1 MHAHE
6 LAEQVA
12 AVVLLGVAVFVL
24 PASWLAR
31 RKALAQPEAAA
42 QVVARPDRTTM
53 EWAARAVAATL
64 ALGTAAI
71 LAGLA
76 PSLLHGSMPH
86 GLALGGLAVVHMVV
100 AGFALSGHLFRA
112 RGPALVIVA
121 GVIVATSNAIDP
133 ALGPVSWQPGS
144 PGQAGATATGFE
156 LGLLAVLVVATPVR
170 LRRRIGSRM
179 REVASVAI
187 VPLVGILFT
196 VAMLVA
202 VSVSA
207 GSPGGHDHSVV
218 PEPDPSAPGSG
229 IARAPVPA
237 Q

>member
-12 AVVLLGVAVFVL
+12 AFVLLGVAVFVL

-31 RKALAQPEAAA
+31 RKAQAQPEAAA
-42 QVVARPDRTTM
+42 QPLARPDRTTM

-64 ALGTAAI
+64 ALGSAAI
-71 LAGLA
+71 LVGLT
-76 PSLLHGSMPH
+76 PSLLHRSMPH
-86 GLALGGLAVVHMVV
+86 GLALGGMAGVQMVM

-112 RGPALVIVA
+112 RGPALVIVL
-121 GVIVATSNAIDP
+121 GMIVAMTFSSTFGVP
-133 ALGPVSWQPGS
+133 VGPVAWQPGS
-144 PGQAGATATGFE
+144 LGLAGATATCFE
-156 LGLLAVLVVATPVR
+156 LGLLAVLVVATPAR
-170 LRRRIGSRM
+170 LRRRMGSRM

-207 GSPGGHDHSVV
+207 GSPGGHDHSAV
-218 PEPDPSAPGSG
+218 PEPDHSAPGPG
-229 IARAPVPA
+229 
-237 Q
+237 